1 LVQFVCMKNLHAKS
15 PCCQGKI
22 NKFGS
27 RRRQCSL
34 CGKTW
39 RIRRKKT
46 GKKRKRESQDFLFK
60 YLKHEVPSLYA
71 LARFKKISKDK
82 LYRRLERSLNAF
94 LRHSSWPPIPTD
106 KPLVTLTD
114 AMIQF
119 IDSRVY
125 TIYIILL
132 RPINETKATIVVPH
146 ISPGTETWSGWQEA
160 FRKLPSKTKGQ
171 ILAMVCDGH
180 CGLTSL
186 AKQHQW
192 ILQRCQFHL
201 LARLQ
206 AYCSKFTLSR
216 HYQLGKSI
224 YKQVMNILENP
235 DEEKIVRDLQVLK
248 TTARAVHSRG
258 LKRTLSGFV
267 KHYRDY
273 RTYLYYPHLHLPKTN
288 NAAESLIG
296 GIRNLLHRA
305 RGFRT
310 FKSSTRWIEAFLKNK
325 QKATCNGNY
334 QPRKRD

>member
-1 LVQFVCMKNLHAKS
+1 MKNLHAKS
-15 PCCQGKI
+15 PCCQGEI

-27 RRRQCSL
+27 RRRQCGL

-46 GKKRKRESQDFLFK
+46 GRKRRRESQDFLFK
-60 YLKHEVPSLYA
+60 YLRHEVPSLYA
-71 LARFKKISKDK
+71 LARFRKISKNG
-82 LYRRLERSLNAF
+82 LYRRLERSLNGF
-94 LRHSSWPPIPTD
+94 LKHASWSPMPVD
-106 KPLVTLTD
+106 KPLVALTD
-114 AMIQF
+114 AMVQL
-119 IDSRVY
+119 IDSKVY
-125 TIYIILL
+125 TIYFILL
-132 RPINETKATIVVPH
+132 RPINETRATIVMPY
-146 ISPGTETWSGWQEA
+146 ISSKTETWSGWQEA
-160 FRKLPSKTKGQ
+160 FRRLPNRTKKQ

-186 AKQHQW
+186 AKQHKW

-224 YKQVMNILENP
+224 YKQVTNILENP
-235 DEEKIVRDLQVLK
+235 DEEKIAHDIQILK
-248 TTARAVHSRG
+248 AIAKTVHSRG

-273 RTYLYYPHLHLPKTN
+273 RTYLYYPHLYLPKTN

-296 GIRNLLHRA
+296 GIRNFLHRA

-310 FKSSTRWIEAFLKNK
+310 LRSLARWIEAFLKNK
-325 QKATCNGNY
+325 QKATCNGVY
-334 QPRKRD
+334 QPRKRE